1 MATDEPKTDERIQD
15 AAKFLGVSVTELKRE
30 VKEALIRQ
38 VANEL
43 AAESLKEWKAT
54 GASRPQPTLSDHF
67 QALSEKRK
75 TKTCLA
81 RTRGRSAHGNIQ
93 FAESSQTTR

>member
-1 MATDEPKTDERIQD
+1 MATDESKTDQRIQD

-54 GASRPQPTLSDHF
+54 RA
-67 QALSEKRK
+67 
-75 TKTCLA
+75 
-81 RTRGRSAHGNIQ
+81 
-93 FAESSQTTR
+93 

>member
-1 MATDEPKTDERIQD
+1 MATDESKTDQRIQD

-67 QALSEKRK
+67 PRIEGK
-75 TKTCLA
+75 
-81 RTRGRSAHGNIQ
+81 
-93 FAESSQTTR
+93 AEDEDVPR